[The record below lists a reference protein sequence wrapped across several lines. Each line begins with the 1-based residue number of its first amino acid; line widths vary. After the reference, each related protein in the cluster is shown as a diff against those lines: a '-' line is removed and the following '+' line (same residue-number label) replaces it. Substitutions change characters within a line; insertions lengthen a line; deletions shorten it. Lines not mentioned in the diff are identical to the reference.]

1 MKTQVTIIATF
12 KHDKK
17 FDFASVRDAIMYVM
31 RDTFLDDLEVTGD
44 IDVTKK
50 SKLRTIYN
58 NMGHYICND
67 EEDYPKIIRKLKKLL
82 KDNPTSL
89 LDYVDGIE
97 VWEKVEGN
105 LTVSEFCELVGITI
119 KEKN

>member
-1 MKTQVTIIATF
+1 
-12 KHDKK
+12 
-17 FDFASVRDAIMYVM
+17 M
-31 RDTFLDDLEVTGD
+31 RDTFLDDLEVIGD

-58 NMGHYICND
+58 KMGHYICNY

-82 KDNPTSL
+82 KDNPTAV

-97 VWEKVEGN
+97 VWEKVEGS